1 MSDNVERDS
10 WLAYSKHVINALER
24 LDKQLDALRGDLSR
38 TNLDIA
44 NLSALKTSLIE
55 VDNKLL
61 NLKRDIAS
69 QEDEFKNAVLSLE
82 KDDDIN
88 LKRVDD
94 QLSALNKKIDDLQ
107 EFMMRT
113 KTIAWVVGGIVTAII
128 GMFSMSLK
136 DLLK

>member
-1 MSDNVERDS
+1 M
-10 WLAYSKHVINALER
+10 AYSKHVINALER